1 MQLIKKLLKEMIQI
15 KIAQIKEIED
25 AEKKNTRCQ

>member
-15 KIAQIKEIED
+15 KIAQIKKIED
-25 AEKKNTRCQ
+25 AEKKNTRRQ

>member
-15 KIAQIKEIED
+15 KIAQIKKIED

>member
-15 KIAQIKEIED
+15 KIAQIKKIED
-25 AEKKNTRCQ
+25 AEKKNTRRL